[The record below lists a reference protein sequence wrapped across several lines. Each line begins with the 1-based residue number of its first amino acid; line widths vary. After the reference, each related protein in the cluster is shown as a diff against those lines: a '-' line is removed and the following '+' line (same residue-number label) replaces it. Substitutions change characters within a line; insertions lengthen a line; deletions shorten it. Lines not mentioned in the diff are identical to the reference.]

1 MTSEVVMNKKA
12 EDDVVLDFESPVDL
26 LNHILSK
33 EDDWMTMDKLSQVS
47 SELR

>member
-33 EDDWMTMDKLSQVS
+33 EDDWITMDKLSQVS
-47 SELR
+47 SHMR